1 MDDGKDDDV
10 CIGWWPLGLTVTEGP
25 FLLDALMHTFAP
37 WHCYTATLGTA
48 TVVYFISWNNAADDV
63 QNTLHCSGTLC

>member
-37 WHCYTATLGTA
+37 WHCTATL
-48 TVVYFISWNNAADDV
+48 VYFILWNNAADEV
-63 QNTLHCSGTLC
+63 QNTLQCAD